1 MSKRTFED
9 LRDMLKHELDAIT
22 KKGDITKESLD
33 NIQKLTSTLKNIE
46 VMMQKEEGSEGGQS
60 MMMPYSRYMP
70 MGSYDGQSMNRGSYN
85 QGGGS
90 YNSYNQGGSNQGGS
104 YDGGSYN
111 AGGSSN
117 RGGSYDGGNSGRG
130 SYDGGSYDGGSYD
143 GRRGRDG
150 DSDGRYSEEGSYRRG
165 RDARGRYTSR
175 DAGYSGHTDRERM
188 IGKLETMM
196 DDATTERERKAIQ
209 RCIDQI
215 EG

>member
-9 LRDMLKHELDAIT
+9 LRDMLRHELDAIT

-46 VMMQKEEGSEGGQS
+46 VVMQKEEGSEGGQS

-70 MGSYDGQSMNRGSYN
+70 MGTYDGRGGSYDYSMNRGGSYN
-85 QGGGS
+85 QGGSYEGGTSNRGS
-90 YNSYNQGGSNQGGS
+90 YNRGS
-104 YDGGSYN
+104 YEG
-111 AGGSSN
+111 
-117 RGGSYDGGNSGRG
+117 G

-143 GRRGRDG
+143 GRKGRDG
-150 DSDGRYSEEGSYRRG
+150 DSDGRYSEDRSYRRG
-165 RDARGRYTSR
+165 RDAMGRYTSR

>member
-70 MGSYDGQSMNRGSYN
+70 MGSYDGHGGSYDYSMNRG
-85 QGGGS
+85 GS
-90 YNSYNQGGSNQGGS
+90 YNQGGS
-104 YDGGSYN
+104 YDGGT
-111 AGGSSN
+111 SN
-117 RGGSYDGGNSGRG
+117 RGSYDGGTSNRGG

-150 DSDGRYSEEGSYRRG
+150 DSDGRYSEESSYRRG

-196 DDATTERERKAIQ
+196 EDATTEKERKAIQ